1 MLAEKVCAGTSGTR
15 SAGPGPD
22 DSTGLA
28 IVGAVSRTHLSLL
41 VPAET
46 VAELLAHQR
55 ALEEATAP
63 GDEVG
68 GPRGAA
74 RVPCVPIDLPW
85 STVVPATS
93 EDGTPVAM
101 SELARALCDCE
112 MTRIV
117 MSAEGLPLD
126 VGRTKRLFTVA
137 QRRAVIAR
145 DGQCVWNGCEQHASR
160 CEVHHIRWW
169 DRDHGATSVTNAALL
184 CKHHH
189 SETHRLDLTIQRLE
203 KPPGWVRRQGN
214 RTFADP
220 GGVITPGRAG
230 VGGEPV
236 ELLGRTPM
244 RYVFRNRREDIINA
258 PSEDGSDH

>member
-1 MLAEKVCAGTSGTR
+1 VGGSVSGT
-15 SAGPGPD
+15 
-22 DSTGLA
+22 
-28 IVGAVSRTHLSLL
+28 VSRPHVSLI

-46 VAELLAHQR
+46 MAELIAHQR
-55 ALEEATAP
+55 ALDALSSL
-63 GDEVG
+63 GG
-68 GPRGAA
+68 GPDGIDPGTRAPAVAA
-74 RVPCVPIDLPW
+74 LIDLPW
-85 STVVPATS
+85 APVVPAML

-101 SELARALCDCE
+101 SELARVLCDCE

-126 VGRTKRLFTVA
+126 VGRTKRLVTAA

-169 DRDHGATSVTNAALL
+169 DRDHGATSVTNATLL